1 MNNNYIIAIYSI
13 NNNDIGK
20 KALSPFI
27 ILILIEQKKESFY

>member
-20 KALSPFI
+20 KALYPFT
-27 ILILIEQKKESFY
+27 ILIFN